1 MRRTGLRRPQTSR
14 RSTTASVCLT
24 LLTYE
29 SARLMTPSLVHSIIA
44 NVKPFLVSQIT
55 HLITQYSD
63 EVTNAN
69 GKRVHGSPPVDIVR

>member
-1 MRRTGLRRPQTSR
+1 M
-14 RSTTASVCLT
+14 TASVCLT
-24 LLTYE
+24 LLT
-29 SARLMTPSLVHSIIA
+29 SRPARLITPSLVHSIIA

-69 GKRVHGSPPVDIVR
+69 GKRVHGAPGVNIVR